1 MIDTSETLGF
11 VLEDF
16 GVEALING
24 GPDTIVVDSY
34 LDGSTEFNG
43 EAVDHTGP
51 FAIASMADVESKGLA
66 AGDDGYTLFI
76 NGIDYT
82 LLAIDPDGQGGAL
95 LRLEEQP

>member
-1 MIDTSETLGF
+1 MIDTGETLGF

-16 GVEALING
+16 GVEAFVND
-24 GPDTIVVDSY
+24 GPGTIVVDPY

-43 EAVDHTGP
+43 ETIEHSGP
-51 FAIASMADVESKGLA
+51 FAIAALADAESLN
-66 AGDDGYTLFI
+66 AGDHGDTLTI
-76 NGIDYT
+76 NGTDYT

>member
-1 MIDTSETLGF
+1 MIDTNETLGF

-24 GPDTIVVDSY
+24 GPKTIVMDPF

-43 EAVDHTGP
+43 ETIDHTGP
-51 FAIASMADVESKGLA
+51 FAIAVMADVDRLNLSS
-66 AGDDGYTLFI
+66 GDLGDTLTI
-76 NGIDYT
+76 NGTDFT
-82 LLAIDPDGQGGAL
+82 LLAIDPDGQGGVV

>member
-1 MIDTSETLGF
+1 MIDANETLGF
-11 VLEDF
+11 ALEDF

-24 GPDTIVVDSY
+24 GPETMVVDPY

-43 EAVDHTGP
+43 ETIDHSGP
-51 FAIASMADVESKGLA
+51 FAIAAVADVEFLA
-66 AGDDGYTLFI
+66 TGDHGDTLTI
-76 NGIDYT
+76 NGTDYT